1 MEYVESSTALAERY
15 LGDYR
20 RYREYL
26 NVNPQ
31 IFGYQLPPSLQ
42 QPIDQLGKLGIKIP
56 SVQGLQKVIDD
67 GDKRL
72 TKMTANLFFND
83 KTSTSVDNIGTATS
97 SVQTQLKQLSWLL

>member
-1 MEYVESSTALAERY
+1 MNYVESSTALAETY
-15 LGDYR
+15 LGDYKR
-20 RYREYL
+20 FREYL

-31 IFGYQLPPSLQ
+31 ILGYQLPPSLQ

-83 KTSTSVDNIGTATS
+83 KTSTSVDNIGTPVKT
-97 SVQTQLKQLSWLL
+97 VQEQLKQLDWLL